1 MTTKQ
6 RRRTLYSRTPARRA
20 STPPERNGGSDYAA
34 PKRKT
39 IAPSAATLKTRSGTT
54 GGASRQPCGTV
65 TARPA
70 RIAQRA
76 KPIGAATNAE
86 QHTTS
91 NIVNGKDRGFGGIRA
106 GGLLMLTEGN
116 PVWSTSALQSAY
128 VFTAAGKAADSVHIT
143 ATDLEQM
150 GVDGSALFGL
160 VTPLAI
166 AD

>member
-39 IAPSAATLKTRSGTT
+39 IAPSAVALKTRSGTT

-91 NIVNGKDRGFGGIRA
+91 NIANGKDRGFGGIRA
-106 GGLLMLTEGN
+106 RGLLILPEGN
-116 PVWSTSALQSAY
+116 PVLSTSAPQSAY
-128 VFTAAGKAADSVHIT
+128 VDHTGFPPVNMSNPPA
-143 ATDLEQM
+143 
-150 GVDGSALFGL
+150 SARK
-160 VTPLAI
+160 
-166 AD
+166 